1 MQRYPQNALLI
12 ISEMIFSSKKCFYVW
27 VWHDYLCLYRHFSFP
42 RLLTDRVW
50 NFFPY
55 WIEFL
60 KNIMENMAW
69 YLVGRLPRPLISFLL
84 KYVVLKSIF
93 SFFHVSFR
101 KKGKFS
107 IFMSN
112 QRRMYVLSICRY
124 YSIAILCP
132 YIELCVK
139 YAFQK
144 KDWRKI

>member
-1 MQRYPQNALLI
+1 MVLL
-12 ISEMIFSSKKCFYVW
+12 SW
-27 VWHDYLCLYRHFSFP
+27 Q
-42 RLLTDRVW
+42 T
-50 NFFPY
+50 
-55 WIEFL
+55 
-60 KNIMENMAW
+60 
-69 YLVGRLPRPLISFLL
+69 RPLISFIL
-84 KYVVLKSIF
+84 KYVILKSIF

-112 QRRMYVLSICRY
+112 QKRMYVLSICRY

>member
-1 MQRYPQNALLI
+1 MTTSAFTD
-12 ISEMIFSSKKCFYVW
+12 ISHFR
-27 VWHDYLCLYRHFSFP
+27 DYLPSLK
-42 RLLTDRVW
+42 
-50 NFFPY
+50 FFPLLNRIFKKHY
-55 WIEFL
+55 GEYGMVLSWQT
-60 KNIMENMAW
+60 
-69 YLVGRLPRPLISFLL
+69 RPLISFLL
-84 KYVVLKSIF
+84 KYVILKSIF

-112 QRRMYVLSICRY
+112 QSRMYVLSICRY

>member
-27 VWHDYLCLYRHFSFP
+27 VWQLPLPLQTFLISGTTYWLSLK
-42 RLLTDRVW
+42 
-50 NFFPY
+50 FFPLLNR
-55 WIEFL
+55 IF
-60 KNIMENMAW
+60 KNYYGEYCKVLLSW
-69 YLVGRLPRPLISFLL
+69 QTRPLISFLL
-84 KYVVLKSIF
+84 KYVILKSIF

-101 KKGKFS
+101 KKGKIS

-112 QRRMYVLSICRY
+112 QSRIYVLSICRY

-132 YIELCVK
+132 YIQLCVK